1 MASAAVIGPSGE
13 LIAEYGDPELRSFIR
28 SAGKP
33 FQILP
38 FLNNKVD
45 VKYNFTDKEIAV
57 CCASH
62 SGEDIHV
69 ETVKSI
75 LKKTGIDSSALKC
88 GIHSPLGKE
97 VKNNLKESG
106 TEPSVLHNNCS
117 GKHSAMLAIAK
128 SMDEDLDS
136 YLNPDHPVQQR
147 ILSLIKELT
156 GEDNVSIGVDGCSAP
171 VFYLTLKNMA
181 ELYHKLATA
190 ENGSTLERVWNI
202 MTSNPMLIGGT
213 DRFDTLMM
221 NAGNGKLLSKMGA
234 EGIQCLA
241 FHTQDGP
248 ISLAVK
254 VHDGSR
260 RAVVPAVLHIMDK
273 LGLTPNVD
281 LERFKFPILKNHTGI
296 EIGKIVIQA

>member
-1 MASAAVIGPSGE
+1 M
-13 LIAEYGDPELRSFIR
+13 RSFIR

-38 FLNNKVD
+38 VLNYNVD
-45 VKYNFTDKEIAV
+45 VKYNLTDKEIAV

-62 SGEDIHV
+62 SGEEIHV

-75 LKKTGIDSSALKC
+75 LEKTGIDPSALKC
-88 GIHSPLGKE
+88 GIHTPLGKE
-97 VKNNLKESG
+97 VKNKLRESG

-128 SMDEDLDS
+128 FMDEDLDG
-136 YLNPDHPVQQR
+136 YLDPDHPVQQR

-156 GEDNVSIGVDGCSAP
+156 GEEYVSIGVDGCSAP
-171 VFYLTLKNMA
+171 VFYLTLKSMA
-181 ELYHKLATA
+181 ELYHKIATA
-190 ENGSTLERVWNI
+190 ENGSSLERIWNI
-202 MTSNPMLIGGT
+202 MTSNPLLIGGT

-221 NAGNGKLLSKMGA
+221 NAGNGNILSKMGA
-234 EGIQCLA
+234 EGIQCMA
-241 FHTQDGP
+241 FHTADGP

-260 RAVVPAVLHIMDK
+260 RAVLPAVVHIMDK
-273 LGLTPNVD
+273 LGLSPNID
-281 LERFKFPILKNHTGI
+281 LERIKFPILKNHMGI
-296 EIGKIVIQA
+296 EVGKIKIEA